1 MTNLHIFAS
10 AEATSNIDN
19 PWIGLIW
26 LVVLLLGNGFFVG
39 SEFALISARRAQIEP
54 RAKAGSRP
62 AQITI
67 KGMEKASL
75 LLATGQIGVTVCSLL
90 ILVISEPSVHYLL
103 EGPLAAAGLDGSA
116 VSVVS
121 FGLTLVVVSFLH
133 VVIGEMVPKNISF
146 SVPERAALVL
156 VPMLYAVAQLLRPIV
171 VALNWSANTL
181 LRMFG
186 VKAVDE
192 ANSAFT
198 LDQVEDIIEHST
210 REGVLSDTTGALS
223 NTFEYTEKKVQDVA
237 VPLARLVAFPET
249 VTPHEI
255 EQAVAKYG
263 FSRYPLRDED
273 ADLVGYLHLKDVLDL
288 DEDEVNLPFPA
299 KRVRTL
305 ISLPATMELED
316 ALASMRRVGA
326 HMARVFDAQGREV
339 GVLFLEDIL
348 EELVGEV
355 QDATRRD

>member
-1 MTNLHIFAS
+1 MNNLYIFAS
-10 AEATSNIDN
+10 AESTSNIDN

-90 ILVISEPSVHYLL
+90 ILVISEPSVHHLL
-103 EGPLAAAGLDGSA
+103 EGPLTATGLDATA
-116 VSVVS
+116 VSAIS

-171 VALNWSANTL
+171 LALNWSANML
-181 LRMFG
+181 LRVFG

-223 NTFEYTEKKVQDVA
+223 NTFEFTEKKVQDVA

>member
-1 MTNLHIFAS
+1 MLTSVPAESS
-10 AEATSNIDN
+10 AN
-19 PWIGLIW
+19 PLVGLIW

-39 SEFALISARRAQIEP
+39 AEFAVIAARRAQIEP
-54 RAKAGSRP
+54 RAEAGSRP

-67 KGMEKASL
+67 RAMEKVSL
-75 LLATGQIGVTVCSLL
+75 MLATTQIGVTVCSLL
-90 ILVISEPSVHYLL
+90 ILVISEPAIHELL
-103 EGPLAAAGLDGSA
+103 AEPLHL
-116 VSVVS
+116 V
-121 FGLTLVVVSFLH
+121 GLTEAASGATAFILTLILVSFLH

-156 VPMLYAVAQLLRPIV
+156 VPILYAVALVFRPVV
-171 VALNWSANTL
+171 VALNAIANGI
-181 LRMFG
+181 LRIFG
-186 VKAVDE
+186 VKARNE
-192 ANSAFT
+192 ANSAYT
-198 LDQVEDIIEHST
+198 LDQVEDIVEHST
-210 REGVLSDTTGALS
+210 REGVLSDTSGALS
-223 NTFEYTEKKVQDVA
+223 NTFEFTEKKVQDVA
-237 VPLARLVAFPET
+237 VPLSRLVAFEET
-249 VTPHEI
+249 VTPRQV

-263 FSRYPLRDED
+263 FSRFPLRDEH

-288 DEDEVNLPFPA
+288 AEREVDLPFPA

-316 ALASMRRVGA
+316 ALASMKRVGA
-326 HMARVFDAQGREV
+326 HMARVFDRKGREV

>member
-1 MTNLHIFAS
+1 MLSLKILTS
-10 AEATSNIDN
+10 AESTSTLEN

-39 SEFALISARRAQIEP
+39 AEFALISARRAQIEP
-54 RAKAGSRP
+54 RAQAGSKP
-62 AQITI
+62 AQLTI

-90 ILVISEPSVHYLL
+90 ILLISEPSVHHLL
-103 EGPLAAAGLDGSA
+103 EGPLLATGLDATA
-116 VSVVS
+116 VSAVS
-121 FGLTLVVVSFLH
+121 FGLTLVLVSFLH

-156 VPMLYAVAQLLRPIV
+156 VPMLYGVAQLLRPIV
-171 VALNWSANTL
+171 VALNWSANLL
-181 LRMFG
+181 LRIFG

-192 ANSAFT
+192 ASSAFT

-223 NTFEYTEKKVQDVA
+223 NTFEFTEKKVQDVA
-237 VPLARLVAFPET
+237 VPLARLVAFAET